1 MHKLKIIYIS
11 YDGMTDPLGQSQ
23 VLPYLIGLSNLNIEI
38 HLISFEKKDRFIKK
52 RVDIELLIKKNS
64 IIWHPL
70 NYHQKPPVLSTI
82 YDLWNLNNKANEI
95 IDKNKISIIHCR
107 SYISSLIGLSLKR
120 KKGIPF
126 LFDMR
131 GFWADERID
140 GKIWSLSNPLFKII
154 YNFFKRKEKEFICES
169 DYIIS
174 LTDNAKNEI
183 LSWDLN
189 CKKELK
195 IQVIPCCADLE
206 HFNSSKLSLIN
217 QKELQ
222 LNLGINEND
231 FVISYI
237 GSLGTWYMMDEMM
250 DLFKVAIAKIPNCKF
265 LIITADNPAIVFQ
278 AASKL
283 NISKNSI
290 IVTKAERNEVPY
302 LIKLSKFSI
311 FFIKPAYSKKASS
324 PTKLAEILG
333 MGVPV
338 ICNDKVGDVE
348 SIVEKGNV
356 GFVLKEFNLEAYQAV
371 LEKMMLFLITSD
383 PNVIANYANAYASL
397 EDGISKYYHVYKSIL
412 NTTNGDTTLLL

>member
-23 VLPYLIGLSNLNIEI
+23 VLPYLIGLSKFNIEI

-52 RVDIELLIKKNS
+52 RVDIELLTKNNN
-64 IIWHPL
+64 IFWYPL
-70 NYHQKPPVLSTI
+70 RYHQKPPVLSTI
-82 YDLWNLNNKANEI
+82 YDLWNLKNKAAEI
-95 IDKNKISIIHCR
+95 ISKNKISIVHCR

-120 KKGIPF
+120 KNGIPF

-140 GKIWSLSNPLFKII
+140 GKIWNLSNPLFKII
-154 YNFFKRKEKEFICES
+154 YSFFKRKEKEFICES
-169 DYIIS
+169 DYIVS

-183 LSWDLN
+183 LSWNLN
-189 CKKELK
+189 CKKDIN

-206 HFNSSKLSLIN
+206 HFNSNKLNSKNL
-217 QKELQ
+217 KEWQ
-222 LNLGINEND
+222 LNLGIEEND

-250 DLFKVAIAKIPNCKF
+250 DLFKVVIEKIPNCKF
-265 LIITADNPAIVFQ
+265 LIITADNPAIAYQ
-278 AASKL
+278 AAGKL
-283 NISKNSI
+283 NISKKSI

-338 ICNDKVGDVE
+338 ICNDRVGDVE

-356 GFVLKEFNLEAYQAV
+356 GFVLKEFNQEAYQAV
-371 LEKMMLFLITSD
+371 LEKMMLFLSTSD
-383 PNVIANYANAYASL
+383 PNAIANYANTYASL
-397 EDGISKYYHVYKSIL
+397 EDGISKYHHVYKHIV
-412 NTTNGDTTLLL
+412 NTTNGDTTLL